1 MKARIDAVLC
11 TGHGR
16 CYAHADQVYDLD
28 DNGYNA
34 DRGRVIEI
42 KPGQEA
48 AARLG
53 AESCPERAITIEIE
67 SRGEPFNP

>member
-1 MKARIDAVLC
+1 MKVKIDADLC

-16 CYAHADQVYDLD
+16 CSVVAPQFYKLD

-34 DRGRVIEI
+34 DRGKTVDV
-42 KPGQEA
+42 PAGLEA

-53 AESCPERAITIEIE
+53 SQKCPERAITIVEK
-67 SRGEPFNP
+67 